1 MLNNKMAL
9 TIRAC
14 ASSPSSFDQARRKV
28 AERRQ
33 VLETARTMKVQRL
46 QQDIEKIAK
55 REREYARK
63 LFEEL
68 VPVKLVWNE
77 EAWQRLQ
84 EILPIRVEHKGAAPV
99 TPVVDAEPVQDADAP
114 IA

>member
-1 MLNNKMAL
+1 MPVVA
-9 TIRAC
+9 IRAC
-14 ASSPSSFDQARRKV
+14 ATPSSFDQVRRKV

-46 QQDIEKIAK
+46 QADIEKIAK

-68 VPVKLVWNE
+68 VPVKFVWNDD
-77 EAWQRLQ
+77 AWQRLQ
-84 EILPIRVEHKGAAPV
+84 EILPVRIEPKAAAVP
-99 TPVVDAEPVQDADAP
+99 PVVDAEPAQQDVDAP